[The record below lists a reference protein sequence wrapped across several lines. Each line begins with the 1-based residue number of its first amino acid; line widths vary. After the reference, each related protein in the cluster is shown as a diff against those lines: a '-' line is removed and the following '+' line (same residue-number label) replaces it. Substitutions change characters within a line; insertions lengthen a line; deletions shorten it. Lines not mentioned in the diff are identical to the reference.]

1 MFSSTDNPAIGEYID
16 HQESKWI
23 IIITFYLVGNDDYD
37 SGPYTVTFPSGVA
50 NASFN
55 VTIIDNDQ
63 YESTETFYL
72 IINSFSLPYNM
83 YISNPSQAIVIISD
97 DDSEYNYVCITF
109 TPKQLWYPCHYEKQ
123 RCGPG
128 WVFRAK
134 ISYDWMGYYMH
145 EKFWRRKISLFL
157 QFYENQESITYVTEY

>member
-1 MFSSTDNPAIGEYID
+1 MTFSESIYNISENDGHIQPALILSNPLSTNFTVQVFSSTDDPAIGEYID
-16 HQESKWI
+16 YQESKWI

-37 SGPYTVTFPSGVA
+37 SGPYTVTFPSGVT

-128 WVFRAK
+128 
-134 ISYDWMGYYMH
+134 
-145 EKFWRRKISLFL
+145 
-157 QFYENQESITYVTEY
+157 